1 MNNPTTT
8 KQPTSEPSA
17 CAGPDSS
24 RSTGYVFHYYRYHGL
39 YTEEHDTLN
48 EALESAMSGEDSG
61 SLSSHKITHGDEV
74 VWDRSMGFMFEFAE
88 RNGVST

>member
-1 MNNPTTT
+1 
-8 KQPTSEPSA
+8 
-17 CAGPDSS
+17 
-24 RSTGYVFHYYRYHGL
+24 
-39 YTEEHDTLN
+39 
-48 EALESAMSGEDSG
+48 MSGEDSG